1 MEEGIFRTYYQSP
14 IGKICI
20 QGTEDAITSI
30 SFSEG
35 DAVLKPVLDGGLVK
49 ECADQLK
56 AYFAGNLRVF
66 SLQLEAQGTEFQES
80 VWKSL
85 FRIPFGETLSYAQMA
100 TVLGNPKVIRAAA
113 SANGANPIA
122 IVIPCHRVLGS
133 DGKLVGY
140 SGGLWR
146 KEWLLRHES
155 NIAGTK
161 KQLEIF

>member
-1 MEEGIFRTYYQSP
+1 MEDGIFRTYYQSP

-20 QGTEDAITSI
+20 TGSENTIKSVLFTDADSVI
-30 SFSEG
+30 
-35 DAVLKPVLDGGLVK
+35 KPVLNGNIVN
-49 ECADQLK
+49 ECEQQLK
-56 AYFAGNLRVF
+56 AYFSGSLNRF
-66 SLQLEAQGTEFQES
+66 SLQLEANGTVFQEN
-80 VWKSL
+80 VWQSL
-85 FRIPFGETLSYAQMA
+85 LRIPFGETRTYAQIA
-100 TVLGNPKVIRAAA
+100 TDLGNPKVIRAAA

-122 IVIPCHRVLGS
+122 IIIPCHRVLGS

-155 NIAGTK
+155 IIAGTK

>member
-1 MEEGIFRTYYQSP
+1 MVDGIFRTYYQSP

-20 QGTEDAITSI
+20 TGTEDAITSI
-30 SFSEG
+30 SFTEG
-35 DAVLKPVLDGGLVK
+35 DAVLKPVSDGFIVR
-49 ECADQLK
+49 ECTDQLK
-56 AYFAGNLRVF
+56 AYFSGNLRTF
-66 SLQLEAQGTEFQES
+66 SLQLEAQGTEFQEN

-85 FRIPFGETLSYAQMA
+85 LQIPFGETRTYAQMA
-100 TVLGNPKVIRAAA
+100 SVLGNPKVIRAAA

-133 DGKLVGY
+133 DGKLIGY

-155 NIAGTK
+155 TLAGTK

>member
-1 MEEGIFRTYYQSP
+1 MADGIFQTYYQSP

-20 QGTEDAITSI
+20 TGSEDAITSI
-30 SFSEG
+30 SFTDGDSALQPASES
-35 DAVLKPVLDGGLVK
+35 GLVK
-49 ECADQLK
+49 ECAKQLQ
-56 AYFAGNLRVF
+56 AYFSGSIRKF

-85 FRIPFGETLSYAQMA
+85 LRIPFGETRSYAQMA
-100 TVLGNPKVIRAAA
+100 LVLGNPKVIRAAA

-155 NIAGTK
+155 SLAGIK

>member
-1 MEEGIFRTYYQSP
+1 MEERIFRTYYQSP

-35 DAVLKPVLDGGLVK
+35 DAVLKGGLVK

>member
-1 MEEGIFRTYYQSP
+1 M
-14 IGKICI
+14 
-20 QGTEDAITSI
+20 
-30 SFSEG
+30 
-35 DAVLKPVLDGGLVK
+35 K
-49 ECADQLK
+49 ECAEQLK
-56 AYFAGNLRVF
+56 AYFAGNLRIF

-85 FRIPFGETLSYAQMA
+85 FRIPFGETLTYAQMA

-122 IVIPCHRVLGS
+122 IVIPCHRVMGS

-155 NIAGTK
+155 NTAGTK